1 MIPEEEK
8 EYYILNRDTG
18 LMIDCR
24 NLEFYTLPSTDSK
37 EIAWKNY
44 WKHSKEVSE
53 LLVKFVQ

>member
-1 MIPEEEK
+1 
-8 EYYILNRDTG
+8 
-18 LMIDCR
+18 MIDCR
-24 NLEFYTLPSTDSK
+24 NLEFYTLPSTDRK